1 MLLYINLM
9 YMKLILLFL
18 IGFFIYLIT
27 YQIVNNLLAYK
38 EGMEGEEEAGAEA
51 GGGEG
56 GGAGEA
62 EGAEGDK
69 KEDSV
74 PKNECTNEA
83 LQQLK
88 DQINKLDRIVLDDA
102 ITLNQFKDK
111 IPKLQHRVNEYAENV
126 KNMKKVTRQSGQ

>member
-1 MLLYINLM
+1 
-9 YMKLILLFL
+9 MKLILLFL

-27 YQIVNNLLAYK
+27 YQIVNNLLTYK
-38 EGMEGEEEAGAEA
+38 EGMEGEEEAG
-51 GGGEG
+51 GEG
-56 GGAGEA
+56 VGVGG
-62 EGAEGDK
+62 GDK

-88 DQINKLDRIVLDDA
+88 DQINKLERIVLDDA

-111 IPKLQHRVNEYAENV
+111 IPKLQDRVNQYAENV